1 MATLKEC
8 SRYANFIQTNIDK
21 IHNMIRGGLNASMYS
36 STELHKKSSANK
48 DFVDETIK
56 TEYENTYDL
65 TIEQVSDLLESLLY
79 EKFSLSTA
87 INEGKKNMF
96 VTVHNTQTGID
107 TALEYTKALRNSS
120 VYYYNILGQLKDSK
134 KKEMTNGFMINVE
147 GNQVGFRYEV
157 EKETKLNFDRNTI
170 NAKNKELKMIADDI
184 SIKVDEMMSSDK
196 IDFVPQ
202 FNYLDTFEEFL
213 ENNKK

>member
-21 IHNMIRGGLNASMYS
+21 IHYMIKGGLNASMYS

-48 DFVDETIK
+48 DFVDEIVE
-56 TEYENTYDL
+56 TEYENTYNL
-65 TIEQVSDLLESLLY
+65 TIEQASDLLESLLY

-96 VTVHNTQTGID
+96 VSIHGIETGID
-107 TALEYTKALRNSS
+107 TALEYAKALRNSS
-120 VYYYNILGQLKDSK
+120 GYYYNILGQLKDSK

-157 EKETKLNFDRNTI
+157 EKETKLNFDKNAI
-170 NAKNKELKMIADDI
+170 NVKNKELKAIADDI
-184 SIKVDEMMSSDK
+184 SIQVDEMMSSNK
-196 IDFVPQ
+196 IDFTPK

-213 ENNKK
+213 DNNKK